1 MRSDRKRYSVST
13 VVAIV
18 LLTLTL
24 STVYA
29 RSNARSNEV
38 ELNPT
43 SGSLTPNSSGSVEW
57 SFSSGVL
64 SGKFEVDDL
73 PAQGVHLAYGMWFV
87 NTDTGD
93 KAFLGL
99 LVAEEETTILFLKN
113 SNGEATF
120 SAAKFTTGP
129 HAGDPIT
136 LAGNGHNLFIL
147 LVENRVDFANPS
159 PIGSSVSGTF

>member
-1 MRSDRKRYSVST
+1 MRLDRKLSSVSIAL
-13 VVAIV
+13 AIV
-18 LLTLTL
+18 LLTLSL

-29 RSNARSNEV
+29 RSKTRSNEV

-43 SGSLTPNSSGSVEW
+43 SGSLTPSSSGTVEW

-64 SGKFEVDDL
+64 SGKFDVEDL
-73 PAQGVHLAYGMWFV
+73 PAQGSHLAYGMWFV

-99 LVAEEETTILFLKN
+99 LVTEEETTILFLQN

-120 SAAKFTTGP
+120 SAAKLTAGP
-129 HAGDPIT
+129 NAGSPIT
-136 LAGNGHNLFIL
+136 LASDGNNLFIL
-147 LVENRVDFANPS
+147 LVEKSVDFANPS
-159 PIGSSVSGTF
+159 PVGSSVSGTF